1 MWTTP
6 GKQPTVSPIQRK
18 GRCHQRP
25 YKSDRGYRIAPPASG
40 ESHGVKPSFV
50 PRQLHYTKQNPK
62 SQMDKTRRGARSWW
76 LTLTYQAVTF
86 ARSLDRGGVGE
97 ARPLSS
103 SCQETILAKRKS
115 SKVFL
120 CWGRHDHPGRAR
132 RGRGIPTRIWQ
143 GEAFRRE
150 SGISIV
156 LRDVSWSRIGGAVRN
171 ASSLRDG
178 WWRSQSR
185 GHV

>member
-103 SCQETILAKRKS
+103 SS
-115 SKVFL
+115 
-120 CWGRHDHPGRAR
+120 WPGGRAQR
-132 RGRGIPTRIWQ
+132 SFYVGADTIIRGAREE